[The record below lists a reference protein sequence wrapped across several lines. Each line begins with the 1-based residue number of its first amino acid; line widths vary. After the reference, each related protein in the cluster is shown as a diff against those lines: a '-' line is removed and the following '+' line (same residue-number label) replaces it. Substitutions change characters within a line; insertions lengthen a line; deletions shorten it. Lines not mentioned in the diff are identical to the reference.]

1 MGQTAMGPNEMRVH
15 PSVPYR
21 PTRGLVALFSRTGTG
36 TSSRNP
42 SASRKAASRRS
53 YAEVVRGAMDNG
65 GSNRGARDAAANR
78 GTGGANGQ
86 ADMVGRGGFQQFHPG
101 YGGDHGV

>member
-21 PTRGLVALFSRTGTG
+21 PTRGLVALFSRGTG

-42 SASRKAASRRS
+42 SASRKAASCRS

-65 GSNRGARDAAANR
+65 GSNRGARDAAAN
-78 GTGGANGQ
+78 
-86 ADMVGRGGFQQFHPG
+86 QQGHWRC
-101 YGGDHGV
+101 